1 MDILSIGLS
10 GLTASRLRAL
20 GAANN
25 LANINTPGFGVNPG
39 ERPQTTVNAQGDT
52 VELSNVDI
60 AEEVI
65 ALKREETLTRAS
77 AAIIRTGDE
86 MAKETIDLIG

>member
-10 GLTASRLRAL
+10 GLTSSRMRAL
-20 GAANN
+20 DAANN
-25 LANINTPGFGVNPG
+25 LANLNTPGYGVKPG
-39 ERPQTTVNAQGDT
+39 QQAPVTVNAQGDT

-60 AEEVI
+60 AEEAI
-65 ALKREETLTRAS
+65 ALNREENITRAS

-86 MAKETIDLIG
+86 IAKETIDLIA